1 MEFAR
6 ADRFGRNIKIQI
18 KHMEFWDTNP
28 VCNIFLKLIR
38 WWDVMLNV
46 HVLLVRSGIFK
57 VILFQE
63 HLTGFYPN
71 HISEFFQFNPHIWQS
86 TVDILCMSEARLGQ
100 IWHSVSAYRV
110 NNKSLSSFFISLKIL
125 TKGNDFFVCYIL
137 L

>member
-28 VCNIFLKLIR
+28 VCNIFLKLIC
-38 WWDVMLNV
+38 WWDVMLN
-46 HVLLVRSGIFK
+46 VLLVRSGIFK
-57 VILFQE
+57 LIFCQE

-86 TVDILCMSEARLGQ
+86 TLDILCRSEACLGQ

-110 NNKSLSSFFISLKIL
+110 NNKSLSPFLISLKIL
-125 TKGNDFFVCYIL
+125 TKRNDFFVCQIL